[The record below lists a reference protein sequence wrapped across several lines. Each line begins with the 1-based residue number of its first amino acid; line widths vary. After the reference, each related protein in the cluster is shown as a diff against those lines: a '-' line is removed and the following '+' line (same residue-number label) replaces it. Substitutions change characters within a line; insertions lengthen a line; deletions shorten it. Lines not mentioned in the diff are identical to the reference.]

1 MNMLCVSQ
9 YDLKPR
15 LIAIKALMEL
25 YGDWL
30 FDRRE
35 FKDAGLGW

>member
-1 MNMLCVSQ
+1 M
-9 YDLKPR
+9 
-15 LIAIKALMEL
+15 IAKALMEL

-35 FKDAGLGW
+35 FKDAGLGWYVPTIK